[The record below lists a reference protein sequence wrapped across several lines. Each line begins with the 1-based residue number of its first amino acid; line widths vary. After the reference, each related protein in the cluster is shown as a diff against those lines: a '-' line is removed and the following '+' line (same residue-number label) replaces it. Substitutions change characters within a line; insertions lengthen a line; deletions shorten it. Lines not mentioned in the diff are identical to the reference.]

1 MALDILNKEKVK
13 YVNYDLEKEVM
24 GGKI

>member
-1 MALDILNKEKVK
+1 LDILNKEKVK